1 MRQVMEGWELRLMKN
16 KKWYIVIKY
25 WFDENDYRC
34 RLNHWTIL
42 TNDKDYDKI
51 KGESHIEEID
61 PNGDW
66 SQTLKNRFYIASKDG
81 WYKFV
86 GNLKQCLNFIKKINK
101 IRDALCW
108 EDWEWSNGKY
118 DEIEIEVDED
128 E

>member
-1 MRQVMEGWELRLMKN
+1 MRRAVVEWGLSWMKN
-16 KKWYIVIKY
+16 KKWYIVVKY
-25 WFDENDYRC
+25 WFDENDYHC
-34 RLNHWTIL
+34 RINHWTVL
-42 TNDKDYDKI
+42 TNDKDYDEV

-61 PNGDW
+61 PDGDW
-66 SQTLKNRFYIASKDG
+66 SQTLKNRFHVASKDG

-86 GNLKQCLNFIKKINK
+86 GNLNQCLKFIKKINK

-118 DEIEIEVDED
+118 DAIEIEVDED

>member
-1 MRQVMEGWELRLMKN
+1 MNWMKN

-66 SQTLKNRFYIASKDG
+66 SQTLKNRFHIASKDG

-86 GNLKQCLNFIKKINK
+86 GNLNQCLIFIKKINK
-101 IRDALCW
+101 IRNTQRW

-118 DEIEIEVDED
+118 DAIEIEVDED